1 MRWEARARLGAAEAF
16 ARESRAQGEGKAE
29 AEKAV
34 HEDSERSEKQA
45 DVHGGEDRWDL
56 WGRGR

>member
-1 MRWEARARLGAAEAF
+1 MRWEARARLGAGEAF
-16 ARESRAQGEGKAE
+16 ARESRAQVEGKAE

-34 HEDSERSEKQA
+34 REDPERSEKQA

-56 WGRGR
+56 